1 MQKVNIIGGSLLGL
15 LCGINL
21 LKENYEVNIYEKR
34 NYIGGTFNSFEGME
48 LTQPQMFH
56 NIILSTEEKNMLEN
70 SFGIEFEK
78 KKIYKVLNFVCGY
91 KIDIKFGKDNLMK
104 LFHRLAKTQ
113 NDKNIVT
120 NLFADIDEIDRV
132 ENLLRNKSESL
143 FFSFNKFIYEK
154 RLNAIVNKYKK
165 IRVENL
171 IDSINSIYIKEV
183 IKSTTNAKCSSI
195 VFIEFLRIMSSSD
208 IYSFKGGKKNLFS
221 VLVKKIKELGG
232 MIYLNSEVSKIELDE
247 EKASIKIDDR
257 YIDSDYAICT
267 INNLYSLKEMI
278 DEEVIDKE
286 FQKLLKGGELFDSY
300 LSINFYFSEDI
311 SLDTNV
317 NRYILDKPFIDNTGS
332 FHRKYEMYFDRNT
345 NIMSIYMRGNYHFW
359 EKIFTRNRIQ
369 VQINKEALTKRVL
382 EEVLKL
388 NLEFTKE
395 NIIKSEVITPFD
407 FMKENNCIR
416 GSSRGLIPTP
426 KFYNKVIKY
435 SEDTSR
441 CYFSKKILRYGN
453 YINDKFEDNIRII
466 SKILIK

>member
-1 MQKVNIIGGSLLGL
+1 MEKVNIIGGSLLGL

-34 NYIGGTFNSFEGME
+34 NYIGGAFNSFEGME
-48 LTQPQMFH
+48 LTQAQMFH

-91 KIDIKFGKDNLMK
+91 KIDIKFGKDNLIK

-221 VLVKKIKELGG
+221 VLVKIIMKVFLS
-232 MIYLNSEVSKIELDE
+232 L
-247 EKASIKIDDR
+247 
-257 YIDSDYAICT
+257 T
-267 INNLYSLKEMI
+267 ILQCDGN
-278 DEEVIDKE
+278 V
-286 FQKLLKGGELFDSY
+286 LKGFNCS
-300 LSINFYFSEDI
+300 LSVLCMHTPKS
-311 SLDTNV
+311 SPDT
-317 NRYILDKPFIDNTGS
+317 K
-332 FHRKYEMYFDRNT
+332 
-345 NIMSIYMRGNYHFW
+345 
-359 EKIFTRNRIQ
+359 
-369 VQINKEALTKRVL
+369 ALTYLFLSSKNRPTTHSCSLSGKNGV
-382 EEVLKL
+382 VSRL
-388 NLEFTKE
+388 NKHYTFL
-395 NIIKSEVITPFD
+395 
-407 FMKENNCIR
+407 
-416 GSSRGLIPTP
+416 
-426 KFYNKVIKY
+426 
-435 SEDTSR
+435 
-441 CYFSKKILRYGN
+441 
-453 YINDKFEDNIRII
+453 
-466 SKILIK
+466 